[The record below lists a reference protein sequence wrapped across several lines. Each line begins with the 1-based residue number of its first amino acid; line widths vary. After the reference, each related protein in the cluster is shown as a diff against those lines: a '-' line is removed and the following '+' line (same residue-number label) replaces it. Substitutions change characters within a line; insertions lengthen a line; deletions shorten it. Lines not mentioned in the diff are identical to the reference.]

1 MKFLID
7 ALAALRYPKA
17 LINQRLLPLFHPM
30 DVAETQTVVKAGDI
44 PDKLFLIR
52 EGMGRLYSKKQAKG
66 SRKVPETT
74 RLVAG
79 PGDWLTVPDAFVS
92 QSPSPDQIDLM
103 GESKVFYIDYDD
115 YRNLCLTDHAFTQA
129 MQKLWTGMIRKGFER
144 EDVLKITNPM
154 ERRIDWLI
162 SKYGQIERYVP
173 NRSSWASLLGI
184 SASTVK
190 RYFAKRKL

>member
-1 MKFLID
+1 MQFLID
-7 ALAALRYPKA
+7 ALAALGYPKP
-17 LINQRLLPLFHPM
+17 LINERLLPLFHPM
-30 DVAETQTVVKAGDI
+30 DVAETQTVVKTDGI

-66 SRKVPETT
+66 SRRSVEIT

-79 PGDWLTVPDAFVS
+79 PGEWLTVPDAFVS
-92 QSPSPDQIDLM
+92 QSPSPDQIDIM
-103 GESKVFYIDYDD
+103 ADSKVFYIDYDD
-115 YRNLCLTDHAFTQA
+115 YRKLCIADHAFAQA
-129 MQKLWTGMIRKGFER
+129 AQQLWTGLIRKGFGR
-144 EDVLKITNPM
+144 EDVLKITNPV
-154 ERRIDWLI
+154 ERRIDRLI
-162 SKYGQIERYVP
+162 DQYGQIERYIP